1 MEILLGITA
10 LSAALGIGGG
20 IYEMTV
26 IDPAWPQRPD
36 IVHPAS
42 GGISRK
48 RFWIVIHVQF
58 ELLLIA
64 SLIVTWP
71 IQEVWIWLV
80 LAFLSH
86 AAMRVWSALDFIPK
100 ALAFELSELGTV
112 SLAESKSWVSRS
124 RLRMPLDLITVAG
137 VAMAFAASIA
147 R

>member
-10 LSAALGIGGG
+10 LSAALGVGGG

-26 IDPAWPQRPD
+26 INPVWPQRPD

-48 RFWIVIHVQF
+48 RFWIAIHVQF

-64 SLIVTWP
+64 SLIVAWSTPAVRTWL
-71 IQEVWIWLV
+71 LV
-80 LAFLSH
+80 AFASH
-86 AAMRVWSALDFIPK
+86 AAMRIWSAFDFIPK
-100 ALAFELSELGTV
+100 ALAFERSELGTV